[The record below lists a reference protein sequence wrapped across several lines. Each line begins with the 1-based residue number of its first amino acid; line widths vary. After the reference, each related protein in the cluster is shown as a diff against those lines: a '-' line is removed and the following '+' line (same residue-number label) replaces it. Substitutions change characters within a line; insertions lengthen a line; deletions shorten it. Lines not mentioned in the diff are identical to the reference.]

1 MAGKRSVQTVVT
13 QLDRIEKALASTN
26 RKIDRISRSQRIQ
39 TIQGENQ
46 MALDQDIF
54 DAIAAQ
60 STVVD
65 SLIEYIRGL
74 VASNVISQAEGEK
87 ILADIKTNNTK
98 LEGALLEGVPPA
110 PPA

>member
-1 MAGKRSVQTVVT
+1 VT
-13 QLDRIEKALASTN
+13 QLDRIEKGLKSAH
-26 RKIDRISRSQRIQ
+26 RKLDRIIRSDIIQ
-39 TIQGENQ
+39 TIQGENA

-60 STVVD
+60 NTVIDGLV
-65 SLIEYIRGL
+65 EYIRGL
-74 VASNVISQAEGEK
+74 VAANVISKEEGEK